1 MKRTGGDW
9 WDYKPKGEAAQIG
22 RVVLD
27 SKTWHPTRMGVLR
40 FEARI
45 MSCSHPAC
53 VKIGGKALCHWDK
66 PWLVGPWDSFA
77 VKGDVETIMVA
88 RFDPSFDLADVA
100 RAEGLLITLPEG
112 IAWSTT

>member
-1 MKRTGGDW
+1 MKKTGGDW
-9 WDYKPKGEAAQIG
+9 WDYCPKGEAAQIA
-22 RVVLD
+22 RVVLN
-27 SKTWHPTRMGVLR
+27 SKTWHPTRMSVLR

-45 MSCSHPAC
+45 MRCSSPSCI
-53 VKIGGKALCHWDK
+53 KIGGRALSDQHE

-77 VKGDVETIMVA
+77 VKGDVEAIMVA

-100 RAEGLLITLPEG
+100 RTEGLSISLPEG